1 MEFWPTGRV
10 QQIDDRFKPKK
21 AKGKPEFGRNEL
33 IARWM
38 GQELG
43 YEIKRK
49 EISSHLQVLK
59 AKFRGEV
66 AKDDFGG
73 SNWMVQIQTCIALT
87 LTGSFVLART
97 GPEKTRVQTC

>member
-1 MEFWPTGRV
+1 VEFWPTGRV
-10 QQIDDRFKPKK
+10 QQIDDRFQPKK

-66 AKDDFGG
+66 AKDDFG
-73 SNWMVQIQTCIALT
+73 
-87 LTGSFVLART
+87 VLNLMDKGRT
-97 GPEKTRVQTC
+97 WVR